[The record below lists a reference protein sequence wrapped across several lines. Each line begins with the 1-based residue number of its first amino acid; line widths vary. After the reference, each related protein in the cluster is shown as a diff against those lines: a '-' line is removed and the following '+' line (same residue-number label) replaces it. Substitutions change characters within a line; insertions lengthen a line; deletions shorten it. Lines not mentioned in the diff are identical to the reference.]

1 MFNNVMG
8 ATQMNE
14 ETMDKRVYKTLTK
27 IEKSMVTLLN
37 VKSYDDISIKD
48 ICDESGISR
57 GTFYQHYRDKDD
69 FLFQYQKAMM
79 KKGKRRLTQ
88 IQFEERRQFFEHAL
102 NFWINEGELLLLL
115 LRDNGAYIV
124 HQAIKKNLQQNIKVR
139 LVPIMNT
146 QALTNKEKYFLIIF
160 MSNAVLGV
168 LQDWVQRGRQE
179 SPKEISLMIDKVF
192 NTVFV

>member
-1 MFNNVMG
+1 MG

-124 HQAIKKNLQQNIKVR
+124 HQAMKKNLQQNIEVR

-160 MSNAVLGV
+160 MSNAVFGV

-179 SPKEISLMIDKVF
+179 STKEIALMIDKVF
-192 NTVFV
+192 NTVSV

>member
-1 MFNNVMG
+1 MG

-124 HQAIKKNLQQNIKVR
+124 QQAIKKNLQQNIEVR

-160 MSNAVLGV
+160 MSNAVFGV
-168 LQDWVQRGRQE
+168 LQDWVQRGRKE

>member
-115 LRDNGAYIV
+115 LEDNGAYIV
-124 HQAIKKNLQQNIKVR
+124 HQAIKKNLQQNIEVR

-160 MSNAVLGV
+160 MSNAVFGV
-168 LQDWVQRGRQE
+168 LQDWVQRGRKE

>member
-1 MFNNVMG
+1 MW

-14 ETMDKRVYKTLTK
+14 ETMDNRVYKTLTK

-37 VKSYDDISIKD
+37 VKSYDDISIKY

-124 HQAIKKNLQQNIKVR
+124 HQAIKKNLQQNIEVR

-160 MSNAVLGV
+160 MSNAVFGV

>member
-1 MFNNVMG
+1 
-8 ATQMNE
+8 MNE

-102 NFWINEGELLLLL
+102 KFWINEGELLLLL

-124 HQAIKKNLQQNIKVR
+124 HQAMKKNLQQNIEVR

-160 MSNAVLGV
+160 MSNAVFGV

-179 SPKEISLMIDKVF
+179 SPKEIALMIDKVF

>member
-1 MFNNVMG
+1 
-8 ATQMNE
+8 MNE

-115 LRDNGAYIV
+115 LRDNCAYIV
-124 HQAIKKNLQQNIKVR
+124 HQAIKKNLQQNIEVR

-160 MSNAVLGV
+160 MSNAVFGV

>member
-1 MFNNVMG
+1 MG

-102 NFWINEGELLLLL
+102 KFWINEGELLLLL

-124 HQAIKKNLQQNIKVR
+124 HQAMKKNLQQNIEVR

-160 MSNAVLGV
+160 MSNAVFGV
-168 LQDWVQRGRQE
+168 LQDWLQRGRQE
-179 SPKEISLMIDKVF
+179 SPKEIALMIDKVF

>member
-124 HQAIKKNLQQNIKVR
+124 HQAIKKNLQQNIEVR

-179 SPKEISLMIDKVF
+179 SPKEISLMIDMVF

>member
-1 MFNNVMG
+1 MG

-57 GTFYQHYRDKDD
+57 VTFYQHYRDKDD

-124 HQAIKKNLQQNIKVR
+124 HQAIKKNLQQNIEVR

>member
-1 MFNNVMG
+1 MG

-48 ICDESGISR
+48 ICDESGIRR

-124 HQAIKKNLQQNIKVR
+124 HQAIKKNLQQNIEVR

>member
-69 FLFQYQKAMM
+69 FLFQYQKAIM

-124 HQAIKKNLQQNIKVR
+124 HQAIKKNLQQNIEVR

-160 MSNAVLGV
+160 MSNAVIGV

>member
-1 MFNNVMG
+1 MG

-102 NFWINEGELLLLL
+102 KFWINEGELLLLL

-124 HQAIKKNLQQNIKVR
+124 HQAMKKNLQKNIEVR

-160 MSNAVLGV
+160 MSNAVFGV

-179 SPKEISLMIDKVF
+179 SPKEIALMIDKVF

>member
-1 MFNNVMG
+1 MG

-124 HQAIKKNLQQNIKVR
+124 HQTIKKNLQQNIEVR

-146 QALTNKEKYFLIIF
+146 QALINKEKYFLIIF
-160 MSNAVLGV
+160 MSNAVFGV
-168 LQDWVQRGRQE
+168 LQDWVQRGRKE

>member
-1 MFNNVMG
+1 MG

-124 HQAIKKNLQQNIKVR
+124 HQAIKKNLQQNIEVR

>member
-1 MFNNVMG
+1 ME

-124 HQAIKKNLQQNIKVR
+124 HQAIKKNLQQNIEVR

-160 MSNAVLGV
+160 MSNAVFGMLE
-168 LQDWVQRGRQE
+168 DWVQRGRKE

>member
-1 MFNNVMG
+1 MW

-124 HQAIKKNLQQNIKVR
+124 HQAIKKNLQQNIEVR

>member
-1 MFNNVMG
+1 MG

-14 ETMDKRVYKTLTK
+14 ETTDKRVYKTLTK

-124 HQAIKKNLQQNIKVR
+124 HQAIKKNLQQNIEVR

>member
-57 GTFYQHYRDKDD
+57 GTFYQHYRDKYD

-88 IQFEERRQFFEHAL
+88 IQFEERRQLFEHAL

-124 HQAIKKNLQQNIKVR
+124 HQAIKKNLQQNIEVR

-160 MSNAVLGV
+160 MSNAVFGV

>member
-1 MFNNVMG
+1 MG

-124 HQAIKKNLQQNIKVR
+124 HQAIKKILQQNIEVR

>member
-37 VKSYDDISIKD
+37 VKSYADISIKD

-115 LRDNGAYIV
+115 LRDNDAYIV
-124 HQAIKKNLQQNIKVR
+124 HQAIKKNLQQNIEVR

-160 MSNAVLGV
+160 MSNAVFGV

>member
-124 HQAIKKNLQQNIKVR
+124 HQAIKKNLQQNIEVR

-160 MSNAVLGV
+160 MSNAVFGV

-179 SPKEISLMIDKVF
+179 SPKKISLMIDKVF

>member
-1 MFNNVMG
+1 ME

-57 GTFYQHYRDKDD
+57 VTFYQHYRDKDD

-124 HQAIKKNLQQNIKVR
+124 HQAIKKNLQQNIEVR

>member
-8 ATQMNE
+8 ARQMNE

-124 HQAIKKNLQQNIKVR
+124 HQAIKKNLQQNIEVR

-160 MSNAVLGV
+160 MSNAVFGV

>member
-14 ETMDKRVYKTLTK
+14 ETMDKLVYKTLTK

-124 HQAIKKNLQQNIKVR
+124 HQAIKKNLQQNIEVR

>member
-1 MFNNVMG
+1 ME

-57 GTFYQHYRDKDD
+57 GTFYQHYRDKDN

-124 HQAIKKNLQQNIKVR
+124 HQAIKKNLQQNIDVR

-160 MSNAVLGV
+160 MSNAVFGV
-168 LQDWVQRGRQE
+168 LQDWVQRVRQE

>member
-1 MFNNVMG
+1 MG

-48 ICDESGISR
+48 ICDEIGISR

-124 HQAIKKNLQQNIKVR
+124 HQAIKKNLQQNIEVR

>member
-1 MFNNVMG
+1 MG

-102 NFWINEGELLLLL
+102 KFWINEGELLLLL

-124 HQAIKKNLQQNIKVR
+124 HQAMKKNLQQNIEVR

-160 MSNAVLGV
+160 MSNAVFGV

-179 SPKEISLMIDKVF
+179 SPKEIALMIDKVF

>member
-1 MFNNVMG
+1 ME

-69 FLFQYQKAMM
+69 FLFQYQKAMT

-124 HQAIKKNLQQNIKVR
+124 HQAIKKNLQQNIDVR

-160 MSNAVLGV
+160 MSNAVFGV

>member
-1 MFNNVMG
+1 MFNNVME

-14 ETMDKRVYKTLTK
+14 ETMDKRVYKILTK
-27 IEKSMVTLLN
+27 IEKSMITLLN

-69 FLFQYQKAMM
+69 FLFQYQKVMM
-79 KKGKRRLTQ
+79 KKGKRQLTQ
-88 IQFEERRQFFEHAL
+88 IQFEERRQFFEYAL

-115 LRDNGAYIV
+115 LRDNGVYIV
-124 HQAIKKNLQQNIKVR
+124 HQAMKKNLQQNIEVR

-146 QALTNKEKYFLIIF
+146 
-160 MSNAVLGV
+160 
-168 LQDWVQRGRQE
+168 
-179 SPKEISLMIDKVF
+179 
-192 NTVFV
+192 

>member
-1 MFNNVMG
+1 ME

-124 HQAIKKNLQQNIKVR
+124 HQDIKKNLQQNIEVR

-160 MSNAVLGV
+160 MSNAVFGV

>member
-1 MFNNVMG
+1 MG

-57 GTFYQHYRDKDD
+57 GTFYQHYRDKYD

-88 IQFEERRQFFEHAL
+88 IQFEERRQLFEHAL

-124 HQAIKKNLQQNIKVR
+124 HQAIKKNLQQNIEVR

-160 MSNAVLGV
+160 MSNAVFGV

>member
-48 ICDESGISR
+48 ICDESVISR

-124 HQAIKKNLQQNIKVR
+124 HQAIKKNLQQNIEVR

>member
-1 MFNNVMG
+1 MFNNVME

-57 GTFYQHYRDKDD
+57 VTFYQHYRDKDD

-124 HQAIKKNLQQNIKVR
+124 HQAIKKNLQQNIEVR

>member
-1 MFNNVMG
+1 MG

-115 LRDNGAYIV
+115 LRDNGAYNV
-124 HQAIKKNLQQNIKVR
+124 HQAIKKNLQQNIEVR

-160 MSNAVLGV
+160 MSNAVFGV

>member
-57 GTFYQHYRDKDD
+57 VTFYQHYRDKDD

-124 HQAIKKNLQQNIKVR
+124 HQAIKKNLQQNIEVR

>member
-1 MFNNVMG
+1 ME

-102 NFWINEGELLLLL
+102 NFWINEGELLLLV

-124 HQAIKKNLQQNIKVR
+124 HQAIKKNLQQNIEVR

-160 MSNAVLGV
+160 MSNAVFGV

>member
-1 MFNNVMG
+1 MFNNVMW

-124 HQAIKKNLQQNIKVR
+124 HQAIKKNLQQNIEVR

>member
-1 MFNNVMG
+1 ME

-37 VKSYDDISIKD
+37 VKSYDDISIND

-124 HQAIKKNLQQNIKVR
+124 HQAIKKNLQQNIDVR

-160 MSNAVLGV
+160 MSNAVFGV